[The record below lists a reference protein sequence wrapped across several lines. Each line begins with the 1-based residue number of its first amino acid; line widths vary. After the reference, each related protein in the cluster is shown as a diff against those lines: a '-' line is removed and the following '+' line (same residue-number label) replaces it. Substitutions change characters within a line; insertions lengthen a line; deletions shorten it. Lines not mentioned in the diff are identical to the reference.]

1 MILTTVGRQPVRVTE
16 TLVGQ
21 EVTVCGRLDVSS
33 VDQVRLA
40 LYDILDR
47 GVGDLLVHLAQAEV
61 HDAAGLGVIVGIHH
75 RARRVGRRLVLVDV
89 SPRLDR
95 LLRASRL
102 HRVLA
107 RGSGKGVVTATPADE
122 TAVPLTETAVPL
134 TETAVPLTETAVPL
148 TETVVPVTETVVPGA
163 ESVGPCPENA
173 EPGTDTVVPFTG

>member
-1 MILTTVGRQPVRVTE
+1 VRVTE

-21 EVTVCGRLDVSS
+21 EVTVSGRLDVSS
-33 VDQVRLA
+33 VDEVRLA
-40 LYDILDR
+40 LHDILDR
-47 GVGDLLVHLAQAEV
+47 GLGDLLVHLAQAEV

-107 RGSGKGVVTATPADE
+107 RGPGEGAVAVVPEAG
-122 TAVPLTETAVPL
+122 
-134 TETAVPLTETAVPL
+134 
-148 TETVVPVTETVVPGA
+148 TVVPFTESVVPCN
-163 ESVGPCPENA
+163 ESA
-173 EPGTDTVVPFTG
+173 EPGTDTVVPFTE

>member
-107 RGSGKGVVTATPADE
+107 RESGKGVVTATPADE
-122 TAVPLTETAVPL
+122 TAVPG
-134 TETAVPLTETAVPL
+134 
-148 TETVVPVTETVVPGA
+148 TETVVPGTETVVPLTETVVPGA